1 MPHALTTKSERPERT
16 LRPDRIAIWPVED
29 NRFGVDVTYRGPD
42 GYVRAEHVEC
52 TLRDSQVRTAF
63 RQESDQAWTVRFGP
77 VDREAKLTVL
87 NAVVV

>member
-1 MPHALTTKSERPERT
+1 MPHSLVTHTQTKARS

-42 GYVRAEHVEC
+42 GYVRAEQVER
-52 TLRDSQVRTAF
+52 TLRESDVRTAF
-63 RQESDQAWTVRFGP
+63 RQEPDHAWTVRFGP
-77 VDREAKLTVL
+77 VDREAMLTVL